1 MNLSNVICEIDD
13 VQVFYDTE
21 SLLQLCEYYQKELSM
36 RIYMENMGYYMED
49 ETPPP
54 DNTSTTDNGQTDA
67 EVEVGNS
74 APSQDEQKQPPAV
87 VQQQQSGD
95 NALKQDVKQPDA
107 GENQQPQNQQP
118 ETGEEPV
125 VSNDDKPNENA
136 ENNTNN
142 QEPGFLQK
150 IIDTVKKIFM
160 WIPNLITK
168 CIEKIVDKKLAESKQ
183 EFSNIVDNM
192 SDQEIDTLLQK
203 IEAKKGTQGGGQPPT
218 TDTETPV
225 ADQPSS
231 TVPTGEETKVDYSI
245 HDFRSF
251 DEIYQELG
259 TAFGAVMGAKGARTA
274 ASNEIARQNVMASAT
289 GQDNLSDAEL
299 AKRSA
304 LGMVENGAKKVATT
318 AAKAGMVAGA
328 TALGG
333 SGLVLTGVGL
343 LAGIGAG
350 KLWDFVSNKIKDA
363 RDKNKITQLPRYELI
378 EKACQSSD
386 QELSKKIQLLQQG
399 IPKSDPNAPKPDIK
413 QSLQNILQNFTLV
426 EDKESEQTIRVM
438 NLWYEK
444 FVKPSALFA
453 TPQQTQVSNITP
465 EEDQAMSE
473 CERFVK
479 DMNDQTMNPLLTQL
493 KQKSEQ
499 LVNWFNDPS
508 NPIFGMQTSAR
519 VAQGIAQKAR
529 AEMGIQEDQESKGL
543 LQKILGVL
551 TKVGQGIMSVVN
563 NIINIIRI
571 GGDVIQ
577 TVVNGVN
584 SANAT

>member
-1 MNLSNVICEIDD
+1 MNLNNVICEIDD
-13 VQVFYDTE
+13 AQVFYDTE

-49 ETPPP
+49 ETPP
-54 DNTSTTDNGQTDA
+54 DNTSTTDNKQSDA
-67 EVEVGNS
+67 EVDVGNS
-74 APSQDEQKQPPAV
+74 APSQGEQKQPPALV
-87 VQQQQSGD
+87 QQQSGD
-95 NALKQDVKQPDA
+95 N
-107 GENQQPQNQQP
+107 NQQP
-118 ETGEEPV
+118 ETEEKPV
-125 VSNDDKPNENA
+125 VSNDNKPNENA
-136 ENNTNN
+136 ENNDN

-168 CIEKIVDKKLAESKQ
+168 CIEKMVDKKLAESKQ

-203 IEAKKGTQGGGQPPT
+203 IEAKKGTQGDGQPLT
-218 TDTETPV
+218 TDTQTPV

-259 TAFGAVMGAKGARTA
+259 TAFGVAMGAKGARTA

-289 GQDNLSDAEL
+289 GQNNLSDAEL
-299 AKRSA
+299 AKRSS
-304 LGMVENGAKKVATT
+304 LGMVENSAKQVATT

-333 SGLVLTGVGL
+333 SGIVLTGVGL

-363 RDKNKITQLPRYELI
+363 RDKDKITHLPRYELI

-444 FVKPSALFA
+444 FVKSSALFA

-519 VAQGIAQKAR
+519 IAQGIAQKAR
-529 AEMGIQEDQESKGL
+529 VEMGIQEDQESKGL

-551 TKVGQGIMSVVN
+551 TKIGQGIMSVVN